1 MVTMVRL
8 LYNQV
13 PHIQPIYN
21 FIVVVVVEVLGK
33 QQQLVVARQ
42 VFLMLVMVW
51 NITSQMVQLQFLM
64 LVVVLE
70 VGVLP
75 LVIVQKNLA
84 VVV

>member
-1 MVTMVRL
+1 MVMMVQL

-13 PHIQPIYN
+13 AHIQAQN
-21 FIVVVVVEVLGK
+21 LFIVVVVVEVLGK

-64 LVVVLE
+64 LVVVLG

-75 LVIVQKNLA
+75 LVTVQKNLA

>member
-64 LVVVLE
+64 LVVVLG

-75 LVIVQKNLA
+75 LVTVQKNLA